1 MIQLIKKS
9 DSSFKLFMPKKVEHK
24 ISQLCREIHNV
35 EWSGILFYTPEGTFE
50 DNNIVIK
57 CEDLFLMDIGSAAT
71 TEFEVTADVAS
82 YMLDNDLLDCK
93 QALIHSHNNMKA
105 FFSGT
110 DVNTLKVEG
119 AETPYYVSLVVNNAG
134 EYVAALTRRII
145 HKDTIKR
152 VSSYT
157 KFDGEDVVLKED
169 KLQDH
174 NIDVEYYDLKIE
186 FEDNTINS
194 IKSRIEELRY
204 SHRGL
209 SDPIGFNKKPIVNSN
224 PYPKVFREEPTLFPK
239 YSAKTE
245 SVIIE
250 SKLDEALD
258 KDPYADVKT
267 KPSIINSLFLQIITG
282 SVIIPNSSGID
293 RSKWI
298 NNMPKYYSSRF
309 DNNFKRYEDWIEH
322 FVEYLMYDID
332 DPELYTFG
340 LKESDIAYVY
350 ARDLIKEFG
359 KYTPNK
365 YTEKIIEHL
374 KMYD

>member
-9 DSSFKLFMPKKVEHK
+9 ESSFKLFIPKKVEHK

-110 DVNTLKVEG
+110 DVNTLKAEG
-119 AETPYYVSLVVNNAG
+119 ADTPYYVSLVVNNAG

-145 HKDTIKR
+145 HKDSIKR
-152 VSSYT
+152 VSSYI
-157 KFDGEDVVLKED
+157 KFDGEEVVLAED

-186 FEDNTINS
+186 FEDNTISS

-204 SHRGL
+204 NYKGL
-209 SDPIGFNKKPIVNSN
+209 SDPIGFNKKPAINTN
-224 PYPKVFREEPTLFPK
+224 PYPKVFKEEPTLFPN

-245 SVIIE
+245 SVLIE
-250 SKLDEALD
+250 SKLEEALD

-293 RSKWI
+293 RVKWI
-298 NNMPKYYSSRF
+298 NNMPKYYSNRF
-309 DNNFKRYEDWIEH
+309 NNNFKRYEDWIEH

-332 DPELYTFG
+332 DPELKTFG
-340 LKESDIAYVY
+340 LKETDVAYVY
-350 ARDLIKEFG
+350 ARDLIKEFK
-359 KYTPNK
+359 KYIPNK
-365 YTEKIIEHL
+365 YTEKIVEHL
-374 KMYD
+374 KLYD

>member
-9 DSSFKLFMPKKVEHK
+9 DSSFKLFIPKKVEHK

-57 CEDLFLMDIGSAAT
+57 CEDLFLMDIGSAVT

-110 DVNTLKVEG
+110 DISTLKAEG

-134 EYVAALTRRII
+134 EYVAALTRRIV

-152 VSSYT
+152 ISSYT
-157 KFDGEDVVLKED
+157 KFNGEEVVLTED

-174 NIDVEYYDLKIE
+174 NIDVEHYDLKIE
-186 FEDNTINS
+186 FEDNTISS
-194 IKSRIEELRY
+194 IKSRIEELRCNY
-204 SHRGL
+204 RGL
-209 SDPIGFNKKPIVNSN
+209 SDPIGFNKKPPIE
-224 PYPKVFREEPTLFPK
+224 PYQKVFREEPTLFPN

-245 SVIIE
+245 SVLKE
-250 SKLDEALD
+250 SKLEEALD

-293 RSKWI
+293 RIKWI
-298 NNMPKYYSSRF
+298 NNMPKYYSNRF
-309 DNNFKRYEDWIEH
+309 NNNFKRYEDWIEH

-332 DPELYTFG
+332 DPELKTFG
-340 LKESDIAYVY
+340 LKESDVAYVY
-350 ARDLIKEFG
+350 ARDLIKEFK
-359 KYTPNK
+359 KYIPNK
-365 YTEKIIEHL
+365 YTEKIVEHL
-374 KMYD
+374 KLYD

>member
-9 DSSFKLFMPKKVEHK
+9 DSSFKLFIPKKVEHK

-110 DVNTLKVEG
+110 DISTLKAEG

-134 EYVAALTRRII
+134 EYVAALTRRVI

-152 VSSYT
+152 ISSYT
-157 KFDGEDVVLKED
+157 KFNGEEIILAED

-174 NIDVEYYDLKIE
+174 NIDVEHYDLKIE
-186 FEDNTINS
+186 FEDNTISS

-204 SHRGL
+204 NYRGL
-209 SDPIGFNKKPIVNSN
+209 SDPIGFNKKPIVNTN
-224 PYPKVFREEPTLFPK
+224 PYPKVFREEPTLFPN

-245 SVIIE
+245 RVLIE
-250 SKLDEALD
+250 SKLEEALD
-258 KDPYADVKT
+258 KNPYEDIKT

-309 DNNFKRYEDWIEH
+309 DNKFKRYENWIEH

-332 DPELYTFG
+332 DPELNTFG
-340 LKESDIAYVY
+340 LKESDVAYVY
-350 ARDLIKEFG
+350 ARDLIKEFE

>member
-9 DSSFKLFMPKKVEHK
+9 DSSFKLFIPKKVEHK

-110 DVNTLKVEG
+110 DVNTLKAEG
-119 AETPYYVSLVVNNAG
+119 ADTPYYVSLVVNNAG
-134 EYVAALTRRII
+134 EYVAALTRRVV

-152 VSSYT
+152 ISSYI
-157 KFDGEDVVLKED
+157 KFDGEEVVLTED

-186 FEDNTINS
+186 FEDNTISS

-204 SHRGL
+204 NYKGL
-209 SDPIGFNKKPIVNSN
+209 SDPIGFNKKPSINTT
-224 PYPKVFREEPTLFPK
+224 PYQKVFKEEPTLFPN

-245 SVIIE
+245 SVLIE
-250 SKLDEALD
+250 SKLEEALD

-293 RSKWI
+293 RIKWI
-298 NNMPKYYSSRF
+298 NNMPKYYSNRF
-309 DNNFKRYEDWIEH
+309 DNNFKRYENWIEH

-332 DPELYTFG
+332 DPELKTFG
-340 LKESDIAYVY
+340 LKDTDVAYVY
-350 ARDLIKEFG
+350 ARDLIKEFK
-359 KYTPNK
+359 KYIPNK
-365 YTEKIIEHL
+365 YTEKIVEHL
-374 KMYD
+374 KLYD

>member
-9 DSSFKLFMPKKVEHK
+9 DSSFKLFIPKKVEHK

-134 EYVAALTRRII
+134 EYVAALTRRVI
-145 HKDTIKR
+145 HKDSVKR

-157 KFDGEDVVLKED
+157 KFNGEEVVLAED

-186 FEDNTINS
+186 FEDNTISS

-209 SDPIGFNKKPIVNSN
+209 SDPIGFNNKPAFNTN
-224 PYPKVFREEPTLFPK
+224 PYQKVFREEPTLFPN

-245 SVIIE
+245 SVLIE
-250 SKLDEALD
+250 SELNEDLD
-258 KDPYADVKT
+258 KDPYAKVKT
-267 KPSIINSLFLQIITG
+267 KPSIIKSLFLQIITG

-293 RSKWI
+293 ISKWI
-298 NNMPKYYSSRF
+298 NNMPRYYSSRF

-332 DPELYTFG
+332 DPELNTFG
-340 LKESDIAYVY
+340 LKETDVAYVY
-350 ARDLIKEFG
+350 ARDLIKEFE